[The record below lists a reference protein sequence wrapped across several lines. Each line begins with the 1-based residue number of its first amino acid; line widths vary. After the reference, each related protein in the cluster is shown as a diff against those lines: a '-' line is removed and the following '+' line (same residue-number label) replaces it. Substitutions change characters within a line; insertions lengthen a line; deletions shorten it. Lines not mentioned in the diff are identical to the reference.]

1 MEGIALSAILSKITT
16 VVSGGW
22 RISFDIPESENESV
36 MKLSELRTAVLQIG
50 IVPSP
55 SCAPEEV
62 EWDD

>member
-1 MEGIALSAILSKITT
+1 MEGITLSAILSKITT